1 MSRTDLKKFDC
12 SVAQT
17 LGQIGEWWTL
27 LIIRDAFHGI
37 KRFDDFQTHL
47 EISPTVLSA
56 RLRSLTRDGILQRQ
70 SSETDGRANEYILTE
85 KGLDLHP
92 VLLSLMD
99 WGEKHAPNPAGPRM
113 RLLDKENMQPLPPIT
128 VRAADG
134 RALKARD
141 VVVQSGSGSDEKMIA
156 LINYRNRQKSQQ

>member
-1 MSRTDLKKFDC
+1 
-12 SVAQT
+12 
-17 LGQIGEWWTL
+17 
-27 LIIRDAFHGI
+27 
-37 KRFDDFQTHL
+37 
-47 EISPTVLSA
+47 
-56 RLRSLTRDGILQRQ
+56 
-70 SSETDGRANEYILTE
+70 
-85 KGLDLHP
+85 
-92 VLLSLMD
+92 MD

-113 RLLDKENMQPLPPIT
+113 RLLDKENLQPLPPIT